1 MRQSKLSSAGQHT
14 RIPHALLMASSP
26 ERSRVERCALCGAPL
41 SGVTA
46 YVVTC
51 DYCHEEN
58 RLVSREA
65 EDAQRQAEAVTKAA
79 GEAQAMARR
88 LSQRREELEAE
99 FGEAMTAFAGEPS
112 PKNGAAS
119 LHAYEALLRIVQA
132 PSVHIA
138 QAMGP
143 SGASVLKQIDEG
155 IEDALANFATDQGI
169 TRA

>member
-1 MRQSKLSSAGQHT
+1 
-14 RIPHALLMASSP
+14 MASSP

-41 SGVTA
+41 SDVMA

-51 DYCHEEN
+51 HYCHEEN
-58 RLVSREA
+58 RLVAKET

-99 FGEAMTAFAGEPS
+99 FGEAMTDFTSDSSPS
-112 PKNGAAS
+112 KGAAA
-119 LHAYEALLRIVQA
+119 LHAYEALLRIIQA

-138 QAMGP
+138 QVMGP
-143 SGASVLKQIDEG
+143 SGESVLRQIDDG
-155 IEDALANFATDQGI
+155 IEDALSNFAADNGI

>member
-1 MRQSKLSSAGQHT
+1 
-14 RIPHALLMASSP
+14 MASSP

-41 SGVTA
+41 SDVKA

-58 RLVSREA
+58 RLVSKEA
-65 EDAQRQAEAVTKAA
+65 EDAQRHAEAVTKAA

-99 FGEAMTAFAGEPS
+99 FGEAMTRFAGDAS
-112 PKNGAAS
+112 PTKGAAAI
-119 LHAYEALLRIVQA
+119 HAYEALLRIIQA

-143 SGASVLKQIDEG
+143 SGSTVLNQIDDG
-155 IEDALANFATDQGI
+155 IEDALATFAAEHGI